1 MEPVYR
7 FEIIVPAEVVDGN
20 RHVNNVAYVQW
31 MQDAALAHSA
41 ATGCTRMT
49 EAVGATWVARMHR
62 IEYLSPAFA
71 GDAITL
77 LTWVADFRKVRSLRR
92 YKFVRVADQ
101 KVIAQGETDWVFVDV
116 STGRPRGIPREI
128 ARLFELVP
136 DAPEGS
142 RTQGQNLEQIDPQ
155 SERACPDG
163 GTGED

>member
-7 FEIIVPAEVVDGN
+7 IEIIVPAEAVDRN

-31 MQDAALAHSA
+31 MQDAAIHHSA

-49 EAVGATWVARMHR
+49 EAIGATWVARMHR

-71 GDAITL
+71 SEVITV

-92 YKFVRVADQ
+92 YKVVRAADQ
-101 KVIAQGETDWVFVDV
+101 KALAQGETDWVFIDV

-128 ARLFELVP
+128 ANLFELVP
-136 DAPEGS
+136 DEPKNGRGNAQGPE
-142 RTQGQNLEQIDPQ
+142 R
-155 SERACPDG
+155 R
-163 GTGED
+163 